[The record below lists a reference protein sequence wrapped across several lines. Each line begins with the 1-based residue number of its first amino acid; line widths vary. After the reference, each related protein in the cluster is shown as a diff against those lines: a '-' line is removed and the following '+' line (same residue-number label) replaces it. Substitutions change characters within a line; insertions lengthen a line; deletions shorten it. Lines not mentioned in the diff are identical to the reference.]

1 MEAPLP
7 HLRISPE
14 GIGSLFWL
22 VPENKPAFAIE
33 PDDLD
38 LSEDLLDRIEVWN
51 DVFDALFDSDDPKA
65 SQFPT
70 PQAEAAWRAEGR
82 VLAIA
87 IRDELGEDWEVEA
100 QL

>member
-1 MEAPLP
+1 MQ

-14 GIGSLFWL
+14 GISSLFWI
-22 VPENKPAFAIE
+22 VPEDKPAYAIE

-38 LSEDLLDRIEVWN
+38 LSEELLDRIEVWN

-82 VLAIA
+82 ALADA
-87 IRDELGEDWEVEA
+87 IREELGDEWEVEA
-100 QL
+100 RF